1 MFKKVDDKLILEING
16 IIYEFLNNT
25 DDYKKIVILL
35 TNPKDEVDINLDM
48 DADLSEEEIQICKNY
63 KEFIEEFL
71 EKRKEYLEYKDSYS
85 EAETNTYVT
94 TDFDELPF

>member
-63 KEFIEEFL
+63 KEFI
-71 EKRKEYLEYKDSYS
+71 
-85 EAETNTYVT
+85 
-94 TDFDELPF
+94 